1 MLPKGGGVR
10 GAELEGLTLKMCL
23 GLSEDEISG
32 EGQTSNNTDC
42 PEDGDNLK
50 GKEN

>member
-1 MLPKGGGVR
+1 MLPKGGEVR

-42 PEDGDNLK
+42 PEDGDI
-50 GKEN
+50 